1 MTEQEINAIVAVQRK
16 YFQTGA
22 TLPVSFRIDALRRL
36 YDAVSGSEKE
46 IHDAL
51 ERIRKSGIS
60 ILGCIVNGIK
70 VSEREINNPVTEKA
84 KVKRAE
90 RRESAPFFIAFPEC
104 SIFGLLG
111 RTLYGMLKE
120 SHKP

>member
-1 MTEQEINAIVAVQRK
+1 MTEQEINAIVAAQRK

-51 ERIRKSGIS
+51 
-60 ILGCIVNGIK
+60 
-70 VSEREINNPVTEKA
+70 
-84 KVKRAE
+84 
-90 RRESAPFFIAFPEC
+90 
-104 SIFGLLG
+104 
-111 RTLYGMLKE
+111 
-120 SHKP
+120 

>member
-46 IHDAL
+46 RRRSMMRCEKIWAKADL
-51 ERIRKSGIS
+51 
-60 ILGCIVNGIK
+60 K
-70 VSEREINNPVTEKA
+70 VTCA
-84 KVKRAE
+84 KPGWCWKR
-90 RRESAPFFIAFPEC
+90 SATC
-104 SIFGLLG
+104 
-111 RTLYGMLKE
+111 
-120 SHKP
+120 